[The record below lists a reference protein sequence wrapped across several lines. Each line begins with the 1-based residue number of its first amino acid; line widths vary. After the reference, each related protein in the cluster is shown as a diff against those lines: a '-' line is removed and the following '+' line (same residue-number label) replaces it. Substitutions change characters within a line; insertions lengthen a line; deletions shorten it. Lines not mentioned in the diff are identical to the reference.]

1 MLIKI
6 VELIYLRKKQSNL
19 RKCIVLNSNLVYLL
33 SSYINMN
40 VVYFKT
46 IHRNKLMICI
56 LTHMK
61 VNNIIKCYF
70 LTQGIGISLLL
81 LYLTV

>member
-1 MLIKI
+1 
-6 VELIYLRKKQSNL
+6 
-19 RKCIVLNSNLVYLL
+19 
-33 SSYINMN
+33 MN